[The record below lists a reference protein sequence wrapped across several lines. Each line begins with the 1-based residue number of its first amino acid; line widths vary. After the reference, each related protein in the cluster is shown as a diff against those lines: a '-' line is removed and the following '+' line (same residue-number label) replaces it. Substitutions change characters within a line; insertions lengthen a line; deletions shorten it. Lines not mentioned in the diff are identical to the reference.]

1 MALMLCHPRAEQV
14 VVLIAAPKPPPALEV
29 AAAVRV
35 WAYLDI
41 SRYQDALFPGRR
53 REFGHIF
60 LQNPAGCLSS
70 SAVTV

>member
-1 MALMLCHPRAEQV
+1 MALMVCCPRAEQV

-35 WAYLDI
+35 WDYLDI
-41 SRYQDALFPGRR
+41 SRYQDTLFPGRK

-60 LQNPAGCLSS
+60 LQSPAGCLSS
-70 SAVTV
+70 AAMTV